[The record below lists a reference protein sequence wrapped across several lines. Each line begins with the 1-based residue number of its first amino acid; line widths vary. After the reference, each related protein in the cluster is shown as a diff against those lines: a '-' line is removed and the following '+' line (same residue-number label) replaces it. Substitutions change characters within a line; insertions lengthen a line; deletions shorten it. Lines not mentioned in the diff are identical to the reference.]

1 MAARDLPLVVV
12 LIAIGGAAMLVPA
25 AHGFASGDD
34 RSGRAFLYSGLIV
47 LTLAAMLALALG
59 NRKRRDDPRGQLAA
73 LALAYLVLPVVA
85 TLPFAVAVP
94 DTRLLNAWFEMVA
107 CFTTTGG
114 TLYDTPGRL
123 PMTVHLWRGTVGW
136 LGGFFVLVAAAA
148 ILAPMNLGGFE
159 VLTPGAATPARPLRA
174 PGEGRIRGVP
184 RSLAQAQIVFPAYL
198 AFTLVLWLGLLIA
211 GEGAT
216 VGLIHAMGTISTSG
230 ISPVLGLDGGRAGV
244 AGEVV
249 IFFGLCLA
257 VTRRSLPGAPRAGR
271 GQPIWRDPEVRL
283 AAVFILAVPLALFAR
298 HWLGAIESETPDDLP
313 SAGRALW
320 GALFTVASFLTTT
333 GYEAAGWTD
342 ARIWSGLQTPGLILL
357 GLAIMGGGVAT
368 TAGGV
373 RLLRVYAL
381 YKHAQREL
389 DRIAYPSSVGGG
401 GPEGRALRREGAFL
415 AFVTFMLFALTL
427 GALTAALA
435 MSGVGFERAVVLAIA
450 ALSTTGPLADL
461 ALPGGEGYQRLS
473 DAAKVVLAAGM
484 VLGRL
489 EMIALLAILSP
500 RVWRG

>member
-1 MAARDLPLVVV
+1 MRARALPLVVV
-12 LIAIGGAAMLVPA
+12 LAAIGGLAMFMPA
-25 AHGFASGDD
+25 AHGFATGDD

-47 LTLAAMLALALG
+47 LTLAAMVALAVG
-59 NRKRRDDPRGQLAA
+59 NRPRRDDPRSQLAA
-73 LALAYLVLPVVA
+73 LALAYLLMPVLA

-94 DTRLLNAWFEMVA
+94 DTRLINAWFEMVA

-114 TLYDTPGRL
+114 TYYDTAGRL
-123 PMTVHLWRGTVGW
+123 PMTVHLWRGAVAW

-159 VLTPGAATPARPLRA
+159 VLTPGAATPDRPIRA
-174 PGEGRIRGVP
+174 AGRAHAGRAP
-184 RSLAQAQIVFPAYL
+184 RSLGQAQILFPAYL
-198 AFTLVLWLGLLIA
+198 AFTLLLWLGLLMA

-216 VGLIHAMGTISTSG
+216 VALIHAMGTLSTSG
-230 ISPVLGLDGGRAGV
+230 ISPVLGLEGGAAGV

-249 IFFGLCLA
+249 IFAGLCLA
-257 VTRRSLPGAPRAGR
+257 LTRRSMPGAPRVVR
-271 GQPIWRDPEVRL
+271 GMPIWRDPEVRL
-283 AAVFILAVPLALFAR
+283 AAAFISAVPAVLFVR
-298 HWLGAIESETPDDLP
+298 HWFGAIESEMPDDLV

-320 GALFTVASFLTTT
+320 GAVFTVTSFLTTT
-333 GYEAAGWTD
+333 GYESTGWTD

-357 GLAIMGGGVAT
+357 GLAIIGGGVAT

-389 DRIAYPSSVGGG
+389 DRIAYPSSVAGG
-401 GPEGRALRREGAFL
+401 GPEARALRREGAYL

-435 MSGVGFERAVVLAIA
+435 MTGVGFERAVVLAIA
-450 ALSTTGPLADL
+450 ALSTTGPLAEL
-461 ALPGGEGYQRLS
+461 AIAGGEGYQRLT
-473 DAAKVVLAAGM
+473 DVAKVVLAGGM

-489 EMIALLAILSP
+489 EMVALLAVLSP
-500 RVWRG
+500 QLWRR